1 MALEDIKDKIY
12 EDAQKKRDELINKAN
27 EKKKETLD
35 EYNAKIKDFSESSI
49 TAATSKGENVKKGV
63 IIDARLKLRNDILA
77 KKRVLIDSVIDQA
90 KKEFISSKEYAD
102 TIAAAVQRYT
112 ETKKEQII
120 FSSAEK
126 ILDKKWVEKLNK
138 DLNADFTISDERGDF
153 TGGIIL
159 KDGEVYINL
168 TLDLLI
174 YEMKSQCEKEI
185 AGILF

>member
-35 EYNAKIKDFSESSI
+35 EYTVKINDFSESSI
-49 TAATSKGENVKKGV
+49 TVATSKGENIKKGIV
-63 IIDARLKLRNDILA
+63 IDARLKLRNDILS
-77 KKRVLIDSVIDQA
+77 KKRELIDSVISQA
-90 KKEFISSKEYAD
+90 KEEFITSKEYAD
-102 TIAAAVQRYT
+102 IIAAAVKKYA
-112 ETKKEQII
+112 ETKKEQIV
-120 FSSAEK
+120 FSAAEK
-126 ILDKKWVEKLNK
+126 VLDKKWVEKLNK
-138 DLNADFTISDERGDF
+138 ELSADFTISDERGDF

-159 KDGEVYINL
+159 KSGEVYINL